1 MNVNEVFAVH
11 PPLPS
16 SGREHVIAPWWSTSS
31 SADQACAMVGQ
42 VIEDLTAN
50 RDYHLWPAWPCAVH
64 PKDQADMASIRPFVE
79 ARMLIAQAWAALHRS
94 DRSDV
99 STAAHLDDCA
109 ASYWSVACVGLGS
122 AYPAF
127 AEWCRSCVGA
137 AAGPVE
143 AS

>member
-1 MNVNEVFAVH
+1 MNVNKVFAVL

-16 SGREHVIAPWWSTSS
+16 SGREHVIAPWWGTSS
-31 SADQACAMVGQ
+31 SVDQACAMVGQ

-64 PKDQADMASIRPFVE
+64 SADQASMASIRPFVE
-79 ARMLIAQAWAALHRS
+79 ARMLIAQAWAVHHHS

-99 STAAHLDDCA
+99 SAAAYLDDCA
-109 ASYWSVACVGLGS
+109 ASCWSVACVSLGG